1 MRINEHVEEGKI
13 EHSRVDEPMQKRS
26 ERGKLMSRRQYVA
39 SMQIGVSGYIDLIE
53 EKDDQLY
60 PVEYKKGRT
69 GNWLNDKVQL
79 CSLRSAVYFVNRF
92 TRYAVWGSDRQVR
105 TLWLYLL
112 YQ

>member
-92 TRYAVWGSDRQVR
+92 TRYAV
-105 TLWLYLL
+105 
-112 YQ
+112 